1 MKHVISDL
9 RFQQRSNMN
18 ARLLDNNWRGRNSGK
33 GNLPAVIY
41 PDHSTD
47 LDAYVGMAEHINQG
61 FYIWR

>member
-1 MKHVISDL
+1 
-9 RFQQRSNMN
+9 MN
-18 ARLLDNNWRGRNSGK
+18 VRLLDNNWRGRNSGK

-47 LDAYVGMAEHINQG
+47 LDAYVGMAEHINTG